1 MNPYGRLERVTR
13 RVSRRLGRC
22 ILQIEGTFRAHQVP
36 MLVDPEHIEHVPLLE
51 SWMRSYKAEE
61 LFDQT
66 GRLIP

>member
-1 MNPYGRLERVTR
+1 
-13 RVSRRLGRC
+13 
-22 ILQIEGTFRAHQVP
+22 

-51 SWMRSYKAEE
+51 SWMRSYKPEE